1 MAILGSNWLNLIDV
15 VKRSDPKI
23 GMLVEL
29 LHQSNEILEDAI
41 SVECNNGAKH
51 KHGVRTGLPTV
62 AWGALYK
69 GILQS
74 KSAMQ
79 AVEDTTGFVEGM
91 SSVDKR
97 LLDMYPE
104 AEDQNK
110 VRFIEGAG
118 FLEALNQEMATGL
131 FYHSTKTAPEKFDGL
146 ATRYSTYATGAF
158 NQGIESQ
165 VIHGG
170 ASGSDNTSIWMV
182 TWGDMYTQLLYPK
195 GSKAGIIREDKGE
208 QRVLDSLGNPYF
220 VMEELYRWH
229 LGVAVKDWRYNVRI
243 ANIDVSDSLA
253 GTVDLYKLLTSAYY
267 RLQKRRKSAGSK
279 YMGGKTVI
287 YANRTILEA
296 LDNLATGVGASANSK
311 LNIMKSEIQGQEVLT
326 WRGIP
331 IRETDALLNT
341 EALVP
346 AAT

>member
-1 MAILGSNWLNLIDV
+1 MAILGQSWLNMIDV

-23 GMLVEL
+23 GMVIEL

-41 SVECNNGAKH
+41 TVECNNGSKH
-51 KHGVRTGLPTV
+51 KHGVRTGLPAV

-69 GILQS
+69 GIPQS
-74 KSAMQ
+74 KSAIQ
-79 AVEDTTGFVEGM
+79 SVEDATGFVEGM

-97 LLDMYPE
+97 LLDIYPD
-104 AEDQNK
+104 EDSQNR

-131 FYHSTKTAPEKFDGL
+131 FYHSTKTSPEKFDGL
-146 ATRYSTYATGAF
+146 ATRYSAYATGSF

-165 VIHGG
+165 VINGG
-170 ASGSDNTSIWMV
+170 ASGADNTSIWMV
-182 TWGDMYTQLLYPK
+182 TWGDMYTHMLYPK

-208 QRVLDSLGNPYF
+208 QRVLDAAGNPFF
-220 VMEELYRWH
+220 VMEELYRWNIG
-229 LGVAVKDWRYNVRI
+229 LAVKDWRYNVRI

-253 GTVDLYKLLTSAYY
+253 GTVDLYKLLTTAYY

-279 YMGGKTVI
+279 HMGGNTVI

-296 LDNLATGVGASANSK
+296 LDNLATGVGAAANSK

-331 IRETDALLNT
+331 IRETDAILNT

-346 AAT
+346 AAS